1 MAQTN
6 YDFSVSFDSG
16 DTVSG
21 TFTTGAEIGSTGFY
35 TITGFSNVMI
45 DGVSGGPATV
55 IVGASYSPTAQA
67 YGSGFGGGNGQAT
80 TSFELLSSSHLNSA
94 LNYGYDLSFKYMNP
108 SVQARIWYCSDTL
121 GCPYFGGGGSQNGS
135 SSTQGTFSAGYSGA
149 PEIDGSLAP
158 KVGFL
163 LGCLFLMF
171 GRKKQNSESMMIA

>member
-45 DGVSGGPATV
+45 DGVSGGPATFG
-55 IVGASYSPTAQA
+55 GASYSPTAQA
-67 YGSGFGGGNGQAT
+67 YGSGSAGNGQAP

-94 LNYGYDLSFKYMNP
+94 LNYGYDLSFKYIGA
-108 SVQARIWYCSDTL
+108 SVQARIWYCSETL
-121 GCPYFGGGGSQNGS
+121 GCPYFGAGGSQNGS

-171 GRKKQNSESMMIA
+171 GRKKQHTEALITV